1 MAATKKKSKNS
12 TRSTTQEFTKGHE
25 ILLTGL
31 IGSGMSYPNI
41 FKLEMAIKSEK
52 RALDLAIWIYE
63 KMKELKGEFPTPEE
77 IMRQAN
83 VKPYQ

>member
-1 MAATKKKSKNS
+1 MAATGKKSKSS
-12 TRSTTQEFTKGHE
+12 TRSTKQKFTRGHE

-41 FKLEMAIKSEK
+41 FKLEMAIKTEK
-52 RALDLAIWIYE
+52 RALELAIWIRDRLDE
-63 KMKELKGEFPTPEE
+63 RKGVFPSPEE

-83 VKPYQ
+83 VKPW

>member
-1 MAATKKKSKNS
+1 MAATEKKSKSS
-12 TRSTTQEFTKGHE
+12 TRSTKQKFTRGHE

-41 FKLEMAIKSEK
+41 FKLEMAIKTEE
-52 RALDLAIWIYE
+52 RALELAIWIYE
-63 KMKELKGEFPTPEE
+63 QAKAHNGEFPTPME

-83 VKPYQ
+83 VKPW